1 MTTFTSKFTTIC
13 SVAVLALGMA
23 ACGGGGN
30 GDDPVAMD
38 PAPMTPTL
46 DFSDVTDGQEI
57 PAGAYTVTGLPDDTP
72 EGAITIPAGMTESFG
87 GVDFTCADDTDCTV
101 TRAGDTLTTTG
112 AFTVAIADTA
122 PVDPGPTDPPPTP
135 VAVDLS
141 DVTDGYMAEATTVE
155 IAPGMTA
162 DVGDITFTCPTDG
175 GACMVEVMADGTAT
189 STGGMA
195 TAMNSAAYQ
204 STVTM
209 KMNLANQRT
218 DISSAIT
225 AAQMAVDAVHDDS
238 TDEQVDAAATEIMG
252 ARVAIAGASDVPD
265 EEKAANTRTVD
276 AIMAQLTTAKTA
288 RMAAQDAANEEQRMA
303 DAAMAATAAKL
314 YAGIGE
320 TPLASG
326 NDDGARDAGYGTG
339 DDANNIALT
348 IDGANPGFDADDDT
362 TATLTEDKKTTV
374 SDNYG
379 WEGKR
384 YTAEPDGD
392 AGTYEAIVYSNVE
405 DPEEGRKFGSTA
417 EVTPTGDFEYVL
429 TAADATNPG
438 ETATLV
444 TGSAGT
450 DTQAEL
456 DVQARIASPSF
467 NQSAGSK
474 EFELPANTQR
484 VMISGSYHGVSGTY
498 NCSPTA
504 DETCSATVAA
514 EGFALGGGTW
524 TFKPGNSNALIMSAE
539 DTVYESYGW
548 WLHKS
553 ESGETFTASAFV
565 DTFGTAEPIGNI
577 INALQG
583 TATYM
588 GGAAGKYA
596 LSSST
601 GGTNDAGHFTARAT
615 LEADFT
621 NNEGDNGITG
631 TLDNFMGAD
640 DQPRNWEV
648 ELKGTPISDTGT
660 FSDTVDGT
668 VWTIDGTDA
677 DAAGQWSGSLQDNGD
692 DGVPKVATGTFHSTY
707 GTAGRMVGG
716 FGADKR

>member
-218 DISSAIT
+218 AISSAIT
-225 AAQMAVDAVHDDS
+225 AARTAVASVNNDS
-238 TDEQVDAAATEIMG
+238 TDEQVEAAATAITD

-265 EEKAANTRTVD
+265 EEKAANTGTVD
-276 AIMAQLTTAKTA
+276 AIMAQLSTAKTA
-288 RMAAQDAANEEQRMA
+288 RMVAQDAADKADEAERM
-303 DAAMAATAAKL
+303 AMAATAAKL
-314 YAGIGE
+314 YAGIGGD
-320 TPLASG
+320 PLAS
-326 NDDGARDAGYGTG
+326 TG
-339 DDANNIALT
+339 D
-348 IDGANPGFDADDDT
+348 
-362 TATLTEDKKTTV
+362 
-374 SDNYG
+374 
-379 WEGKR
+379 
-384 YTAEPDGD
+384 
-392 AGTYEAIVYSNVE
+392 GT
-405 DPEEGRKFGSTA
+405 
-417 EVTPTGDFEYVL
+417 
-429 TAADATNPG
+429 
-438 ETATLV
+438 
-444 TGSAGT
+444 
-450 DTQAEL
+450 
-456 DVQARIASPSF
+456 RIA
-467 NQSAGSK
+467 
-474 EFELPANTQR
+474 
-484 VMISGSYHGVSGTY
+484 
-498 NCSPTA
+498 
-504 DETCSATVAA
+504 
-514 EGFALGGGTW
+514 AL
-524 TFKPGNSNALIMSAE
+524 
-539 DTVYESYGW
+539 
-548 WLHKS
+548 
-553 ESGETFTASAFV
+553 
-565 DTFGTAEPIGNI
+565 
-577 INALQG
+577 
-583 TATYM
+583 
-588 GGAAGKYA
+588 
-596 LSSST
+596 
-601 GGTNDAGHFTARAT
+601 
-615 LEADFT
+615 
-621 NNEGDNGITG
+621 
-631 TLDNFMGAD
+631 
-640 DQPRNWEV
+640 
-648 ELKGTPISDTGT
+648 
-660 FSDTVDGT
+660 
-668 VWTIDGTDA
+668 
-677 DAAGQWSGSLQDNGD
+677 
-692 DGVPKVATGTFHSTY
+692 
-707 GTAGRMVGG
+707 
-716 FGADKR
+716 